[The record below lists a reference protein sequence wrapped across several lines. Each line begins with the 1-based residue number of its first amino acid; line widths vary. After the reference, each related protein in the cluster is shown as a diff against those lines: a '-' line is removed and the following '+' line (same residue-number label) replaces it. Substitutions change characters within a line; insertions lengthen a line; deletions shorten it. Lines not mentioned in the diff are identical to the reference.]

1 MKQSTFDPSAPL
13 PDNILEQFMKE
24 TEKEEKKEEEE
35 KIVLPKNIV
44 VLSDP
49 KKIKEERKEKARRDL
64 EEMME
69 RRRSRRVNYGTVL
82 ADKTKA
88 RAPAADFSGKK

>member
-1 MKQSTFDPSAPL
+1 MLT
-13 PDNILEQFMKE
+13 
-24 TEKEEKKEEEE
+24 
-35 KIVLPKNIV
+35 
-44 VLSDP
+44 DP